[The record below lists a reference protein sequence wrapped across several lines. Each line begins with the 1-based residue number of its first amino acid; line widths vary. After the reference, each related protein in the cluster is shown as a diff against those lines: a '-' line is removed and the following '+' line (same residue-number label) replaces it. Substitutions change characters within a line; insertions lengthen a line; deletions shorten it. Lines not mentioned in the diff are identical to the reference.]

1 MTDIKKVIIR
11 LKKLHL
17 TVRIYP
23 TDYCNLNLS
32 VRNDDYIMN
41 RLLTLYD
48 IDEYGLDGV
57 LSMINDMIDKLEE
70 AIENDNKRI
79 NRGDQETQ
87 RGI

>member
-57 LSMINDMIDKLEE
+57 MSMINDMIDKLEE